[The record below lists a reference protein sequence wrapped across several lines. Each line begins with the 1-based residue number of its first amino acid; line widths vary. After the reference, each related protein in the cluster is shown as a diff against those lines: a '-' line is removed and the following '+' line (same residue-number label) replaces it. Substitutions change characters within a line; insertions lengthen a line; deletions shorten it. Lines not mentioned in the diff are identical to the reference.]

1 MKTKNENPNVSKNA
15 VEILTFLA
23 RNAFVPLTGS
33 DREGFAGAS
42 DNVLKFEDDENGTI
56 FIFDPTP
63 EEGDGLPRLEEF
75 DIDDIEDGDGAVPY
89 RGYVIEKVSEILY

>member
-23 RNAFVPLTGS
+23 RNAFVPLTDS

-42 DNVLKFEDDENGTI
+42 DNALKFEDDENGAI

-63 EEGDGLPRLEEF
+63 EEGDGPRIEEF
-75 DIDDIEDGDGAVPY
+75 DAYPDDEDGAFIA
-89 RGYVIEKVSEILY
+89 RGYVIEKVSDLLY